1 MNKLAKLTLNW
12 YSRNARELPWRN
24 HPDPYAIW
32 VSEIMLQ
39 QTQVATVIP
48 YFDRWMNRFPDIPAL
63 ARATEGEVL
72 VLWEGLGYY
81 ARARNLHKAAVVI
94 MDEYDGFLP
103 SSMGE
108 LMKLPG
114 VGRYTSAAIS
124 SMAFGLDE
132 ATLDGNIKRVL
143 SRVFNIEE
151 PVNTT
156 KGENILWKIAAEHL
170 PTGSAGEYN
179 QALMDIGAIIC
190 LPKKPD
196 CPRCPLKTICE
207 ARIMGLQ
214 RKLPVVKK
222 KPKVP
227 TVVKSAVVVIKKQK
241 VLLLQR
247 ESKGL
252 LGGMWEFPSVEGNKN
267 PEKELPRLVNSHYK
281 LKIVKKSH
289 FLTIKHAYTH
299 FKLTEHAFLC
309 TLKSDSK
316 FLPGFKWIPLIELRK
331 FPMGKVDR
339 QIANKLIAQENGY
352 KPVCP

>member
-1 MNKLAKLTLNW
+1 MNKLAKLTLKW

-39 QTQVATVIP
+39 QTRVATVIP
-48 YFDRWMNRFPDIPAL
+48 YFDRWMDKFPNITAL
-63 ARATEGEVL
+63 AQATESEVL
-72 VLWEGLGYY
+72 KLWEGLGYY
-81 ARARNLHKAAVVI
+81 ARARNLHKAAIMVV
-94 MDEYDGFLP
+94 DEYGGVLP
-103 SSMGE
+103 PSMGE
-108 LMKLPG
+108 LKKLPG
-114 VGRYTSAAIS
+114 VGGYTSAAIS

-196 CPRCPLKTICE
+196 CRGCPLKSICE
-207 ARIMGLQ
+207 ARIKGLQ
-214 RKLPVVKK
+214 GKLPVVMK

-227 TVVKSAVVVIKKQK
+227 TVVKYAVVLIKKRK
-241 VLLLQR
+241 VLLWQR

-267 PEKELPRLVNSHYK
+267 PEKELTPLVNSQYK
-281 LKIVKKSH
+281 LKVVNKSH
-289 FLTIKHAYTH
+289 FLTIKHTYSH

-309 TLKSDSK
+309 TLKLEK
-316 FLPGFKWIPLIELRK
+316 KLPTGFTWIPLIDLSK
-331 FPMGKVDR
+331 YPMGKVDR
-339 QIANKLIAQENGY
+339 QIADKLLTEENG
-352 KPVCP
+352 

>member
-39 QTQVATVIP
+39 QTQVATVVP

-72 VLWEGLGYY
+72 GLWEGLGYY
-81 ARARNLHKAAVVI
+81 ARARNLHKAAKMI
-94 MDEYDGFLP
+94 MDECNGVLP

-108 LMKLPG
+108 LKKLPG
-114 VGRYTSAAIS
+114 VGRYTAAAVA
-124 SMAFGLDE
+124 SMAFGSDE

-143 SRVFNIEE
+143 SRVFKIEE

-156 KGENILWKIAAEHL
+156 NGEKLLWGVVTEHF
-170 PTGSAGEYN
+170 PSGRAGEYN
-179 QALMDIGAIIC
+179 QALMDIGAMVC
-190 LPKKPD
+190 LPKKPG
-196 CPRCPLKTICE
+196 CPGCPFKGICE
-207 ARIMGLQ
+207 ARRNGLQ
-214 RKLPVVKK
+214 EKLPVLKK

-227 TVVKSAVVVIKKQK
+227 IVVKSAIVVIKRRK
-241 VLLLQR
+241 VLLVR
-247 ESKGL
+247 RDSKGL
-252 LGGMWEFPSVEGNKN
+252 LGGMWEFPSVEVEKD
-267 PEKELPRLVNSHYK
+267 PERELATCVNSRFN
-281 LKIVKKSH
+281 LKVESKIH
-289 FLTIKHAYTH
+289 LLTTKNAYSH

-309 TLKSDSK
+309 TLKADSK
-316 FLPGFKWIPLIELRK
+316 FLPGFKWIPLIELGQ

-339 QIANKLIAQENGY
+339 QIANKVLAKENG
-352 KPVCP
+352 